1 MKHSESSSMV
11 KTKGAVVH
19 PMTRRA
25 LSKLGKDIAL
35 ARRSRRIAAEDF
47 AERAGISRATLY
59 RLEKGDAGASL
70 NTLAVVLHVLGR
82 LDQLTNLLDAS
93 SDDVGL
99 MMMRGDVPK
108 RVARAKVSQPSDG
121 GSQPE
126 ASDLEEW

>member
-1 MKHSESSSMV
+1 MKHSESSPMV

-19 PMTRRA
+19 PMTQRA
-25 LSKLGKDIAL
+25 LLKLGKDIAL
-35 ARRSRRIAAEDF
+35 ARRSRRIAAADF

-70 NTLAVVLHVLGR
+70 NTLAMALHVLGR
-82 LDQLTNLLDAS
+82 LDHLTNLLDVS

-108 RVARAKVSQPSDG
+108 RVARAKVSRPPDG
-121 GSQPE
+121 ESQPDS
-126 ASDLEEW
+126 SDLEEW